1 MKKQFFHSKPLND
14 QMADVFSFFPDL
26 KTLLVLLT
34 HTVNPRRVAQS
45 TFAAGNKS
53 PLQGCRKFGDPI
65 GNIFSLLFETWDAQ
79 KTIDSIT
86 ECL

>member
-1 MKKQFFHSKPLND
+1 MFFH
-14 QMADVFSFFPDL
+14 FFRI